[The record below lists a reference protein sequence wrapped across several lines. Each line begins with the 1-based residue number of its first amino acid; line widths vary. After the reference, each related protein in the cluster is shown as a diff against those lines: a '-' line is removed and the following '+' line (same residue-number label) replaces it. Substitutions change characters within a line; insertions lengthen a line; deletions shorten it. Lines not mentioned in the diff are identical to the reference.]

1 MRTIVYVDGFNLYFG
16 ALRGTAFKWL
26 DIAKAAALHLAAQH
40 QITGIKYYTAKVNPR
55 PTDPDQPL
63 RQSLYLRALRTR
75 PDCEIYYGHFLTKT
89 VKMPLAYPVPGGPA
103 TVDVVKTEEKGSDV
117 NLATHLLHDAHLNL
131 FDCAVVISGD
141 SDLLEP
147 VRIVMGELHKPIG
160 VLNPQ
165 KHPCAVLK
173 RQATFY
179 KHMHPGRLAQ
189 SQFPPRLTD
198 AQGTFHKPASW

>member
-1 MRTIVYVDGFNLYFG
+1 
-16 ALRGTAFKWL
+16 
-26 DIAKAAALHLAAQH
+26 
-40 QITGIKYYTAKVNPR
+40 
-55 PTDPDQPL
+55 
-63 RQSLYLRALRTR
+63 
-75 PDCEIYYGHFLTKT
+75 
-89 VKMPLAYPVPGGPA
+89 VK
-103 TVDVVKTEEKGSDV
+103 K
-117 NLATHLLHDAHLNL
+117 
-131 FDCAVVISGD
+131 
-141 SDLLEP
+141 
-147 VRIVMGELHKPIG
+147 IVMGELHKPVG